1 MFPAKS
7 PDLGQRLGVGD
18 ILRPSG
24 LSLEGDEV
32 VDRCHTYGDSS
43 EAHRHR
49 AAPELGERHRRLEEQ
64 VHHRDASGR
73 PEREHQ
79 HPLVAG
85 PGRSLRGIGEVAR
98 RHRNVGLKARRLER
112 AQGPR
117 DLLGLEIHHQVDVA
131 RRAKMTV
138 EDDREPTDHDVAAA
152 PFVQVAKQGFQGKHR
167 REYTCRLPLAPDS
180 LRSPAITVSSSERDH
195 RRMLEQGQAE
205 KELLLKHGLGA
216 TPLDELSA
224 AIDQFDAS
232 VAETSSGT
240 LDHVVA
246 RAELE
251 ELSDEVMRLVG
262 MLDGINRYR
271 FERDPQLLVAWKTA
285 KHVVSGPQV
294 EPTPVPPAAG
304 EEKPAA

>member
-1 MFPAKS
+1 MAGRASKFCHAHPLAD
-7 PDLGQRLGVGD
+7 PNHALVLGQLDETIGRMDVLMEQQVGGFLSKRSSVVRRTELRRRLYHGL
-18 ILRPSG
+18 LRHLVTVAG
-24 LSLEGDEV
+24 G
-32 VDRCHTYGDSS
+32 
-43 EAHRHR
+43 
-49 AAPELGERHRRLEEQ
+49 AAREKPELREKFELPSLN
-64 VHHRDASGR
+64 ASHKLFR
-73 PEREHQ
+73 T
-79 HPLVAG
+79 
-85 PGRSLRGIGEVAR
+85 VAR
-98 RHRNVGLKARRLER
+98 K
-112 AQGPR
+112 
-117 DLLGLEIHHQVDVA
+117 
-131 RRAKMTV
+131 
-138 EDDREPTDHDVAAA
+138 
-152 PFVQVAKQGFQGKHR
+152 
-167 REYTCRLPLAPDS
+167 
-180 LRSPAITVSSSERDH
+180 
-195 RRMLEQGQAE
+195 MLEQGQAE

-216 TPLDELSA
+216 TLLDELSA

-294 EPTPVPPAAG
+294 ESTPAPVPPPVG